1 MRRLSASALLVSL
14 WAFSAIVARAQNSA
28 QREKVAEGEYSE
40 WKDGHPLKDTS
51 QTWTIWRTPNG
62 YEIEDKL
69 PPDQGAALMAVMGTA
84 LLKNMSP
91 ELREEFQNSSTT
103 TDLHLQL
110 TKEGAVQVRVRWH
123 RHVGH
128 PNSF

>member
-69 PPDQGAALMAVMGTA
+69 PPDQGAALGCNGNCA
-84 LLKNMSP
+84 P
-91 ELREEFQNSSTT
+91 EKHVSRTSGGVPKQFHDDGPPLT
-103 TDLHLQL
+103 TD
-110 TKEGAVQVRVRWH
+110 
-123 RHVGH
+123 
-128 PNSF
+128 